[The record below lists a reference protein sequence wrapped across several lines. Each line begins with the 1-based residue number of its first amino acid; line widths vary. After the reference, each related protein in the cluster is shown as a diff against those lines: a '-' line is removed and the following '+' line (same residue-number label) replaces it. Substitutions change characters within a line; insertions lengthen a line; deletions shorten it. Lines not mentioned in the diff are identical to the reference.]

1 MFILVQPL
9 NFYSAHAWWFI
20 NIAVLMVVLVFAF
33 WLFKQG
39 FFSKFKESNNQHNI
53 WLSTTFAL
61 SIIWLM
67 RAQLLDNLYL
77 HFIGVSLTYLLLGVP
92 LTGLALAIVLV
103 FTNVTRHIAFE
114 IWGAQYAL
122 SVLFPLLLSYVLH
135 SILARQL
142 PKRVFTFIFIHGF
155 FATAAVMVSTVAF
168 NLLVL
173 NQLSIIF
180 LDVGNGIFWI
190 GSILLGWGEAFMT
203 GMIITLVA
211 VYRPQWLQHRI
222 QFQDV

>member
-1 MFILVQPL
+1 MFILAQPL
-9 NFYSAHAWWFI
+9 NFFSSYTWWFI
-20 NIAVLMVVLVFAF
+20 NTVVLMVMFVFIF
-33 WLFKQG
+33 LLFKQK
-39 FFSKFKESNNQHNI
+39 FFSNHKNSSNPHNI
-53 WLSTTFAL
+53 WLSTTFSL

-77 HFIGVSLTYLLLGVP
+77 HFIGVSLAYLLLDIP
-92 LTGLALAIVLV
+92 LTGLALAVVLI
-103 FTNVTRHIAFE
+103 FTNVTRHISFE

-135 SILARQL
+135 LILARQL
-142 PKRVFTFIFIHGF
+142 PKRVFVFIFIHGF
-155 FATAAVMVSTVAF
+155 FVTALVMASTVAF

-173 NQLSIIF
+173 NYFGIIL

-190 GSILLGWGEAFMT
+190 GSVLLGWGEAFMT

-211 VYRPQWLQHRI
+211 VYRPQWLQHRV